1 MTHTTTQRFIV
12 TIQPMNGWQS
22 VSFEHDSYKSARTQ
36 INQFIDKYNIEN
48 WDGKEGGGAGYDV
61 RIELESE

>member
-1 MTHTTTQRFIV
+1 
-12 TIQPMNGWQS
+12 MNGWQS

-36 INQFIDKYNIEN
+36 INRFIDKYDLDN
-48 WDGKEGGGAGYDV
+48 WDGEEAGGVGYDV